1 MGQVNNF
8 VSSSATGDTVLRG
21 TSTGN
26 LLFGIGTSEKLRIG
40 SSGQIGLGGANYGTN
55 GQVLT
60 SNGSTSAPTWQNA
73 TASVSAVDE
82 STDTTCFPLFA
93 TDATGTINIKT
104 DASGLT
110 YNSADEILSATTF
123 SGSTLVSTVSTG
135 TAPLTVTSTTLVSNL
150 NADLLD
156 GQQGSFY
163 LNTGTT
169 FGGDVSGTYNNI
181 AITNDSHT
189 HQFNNLTSK
198 DLGTGFYST
207 SGALESG
214 RGSGGVALTVND
226 GYGNANVTFN
236 HRNGT
241 PEQTGKAGRI
251 EVNTDATT
259 GDATMSFELGSAT
272 ASTQAAINQILALS
286 SGTST
291 FSNNAGLTFN
301 NRPAFNGG
309 TTGSTAPF
317 TVDSTDVVTNLN
329 ADLLDGQQGTFYTN
343 ASNIDAGTLA
353 IARGGT
359 NGSATPT
366 AGGAAY
372 GTGTAYAFTS
382 AGTSGQVLTSNG
394 ATAPTWQDVAVS
406 ATDESTDTTCF
417 PLFATDA
424 TGTVT
429 LKTDASGLTYDS
441 ANEKLQSTIVAVDGS
456 IEVNSSDSTQKF
468 SILYNETTD
477 SLDFVYTA

>member
-1 MGQVNNF
+1 M
-8 VSSSATGDTVLRG
+8 
-21 TSTGN
+21 
-26 LLFGIGTSEKLRIG
+26 
-40 SSGQIGLGGANYGTN
+40 
-55 GQVLT
+55 
-60 SNGSTSAPTWQNA
+60 
-73 TASVSAVDE
+73 
-82 STDTTCFPLFA
+82 
-93 TDATGTINIKT
+93 
-104 DASGLT
+104 
-110 YNSADEILSATTF
+110 
-123 SGSTLVSTVSTG
+123 
-135 TAPLTVTSTTLVSNL
+135 

-272 ASTQAAINQILALS
+272 ASTQAAINQILSLS

-477 SLDFVYTA
+477 SLDFVYTADNYAKCRETFWSRDILCF